1 MGRVK
6 RFAKI
11 GCEMVSL
18 AVVENCASAIWPDN
32 LHAAVTLPDPR
43 KGEQVILLSDTKA
56 SNREDILAW
65 AKNHGVPEL
74 SVPKRVYHV
83 DEIPVLGTGKIDY
96 GAVQKKVEA
105 LLND

>member
-1 MGRVK
+1 
-6 RFAKI
+6 
-11 GCEMVSL
+11 
-18 AVVENCASAIWPDN
+18 
-32 LHAAVTLPDPR
+32 
-43 KGEQVILLSDTKA
+43 
-56 SNREDILAW
+56 
-65 AKNHGVPEL
+65 VPEL